1 MNENDKSVS
10 DLISLSE
17 ASTIS
22 GFTATHVRR
31 LVASK
36 QIWGVK
42 IGRNWVTTRQAV
54 EDYISHEHPSGRK
67 PNRY

>member
-1 MNENDKSVS
+1 MNDKLVS
-10 DLISLSE
+10 ELISLSE

-22 GFTATHVRR
+22 GLTSTHVRR

-36 QIWGVK
+36 QIWGRK

-54 EDYISHEHPSGRK
+54 EEYISQEHPSGRK
-67 PNRY
+67 PSRR